1 MRTRKL
7 DVAEEDVCEF
17 GHSWALSALMYGA
30 LESGLSQP
38 VLRSAIVLI
47 QLLLLEDTEMD
58 GSQVRLGYT
67 VLSRTLED
75 LRCYAFH
82 RYVHYVSESHR
93 NTRHLW
99 WQAREGKSSWL
110 TFTARSQPER
120 CCSVGPAYLD
130 PPVMLWKLMEC
141 ECALHF
147 SLYQSRYPLCPRRKR
162 WGRRERENRHLCSFE
177 LGWKGS
183 KVFIRTFGNIRLLH
197 L

>member
-47 QLLLLEDTEMD
+47 QLLLLEDTEMA

-99 WQAREGKSSWL
+99 WQAREGKSS
-110 TFTARSQPER
+110 
-120 CCSVGPAYLD
+120 
-130 PPVMLWKLMEC
+130 
-141 ECALHF
+141 
-147 SLYQSRYPLCPRRKR
+147 
-162 WGRRERENRHLCSFE
+162 
-177 LGWKGS
+177 
-183 KVFIRTFGNIRLLH
+183 
-197 L
+197 